1 MESTKASAAPAA
13 ASWMDRWGGLALL
26 GIAVVAFG
34 IQNNLSKLSYGYGV
48 SVLTLLSLRT
58 WIIVAAL
65 LAWLLF
71 ARRAP
76 FMPRSTWPQLVWI
89 GLLFAGGATA
99 LLTAIQLIPVS
110 LAILAF
116 YIFPIFVGLL
126 GAAMGEDRLSP
137 VTVIGLLV
145 AFAGLA
151 LALNVEI
158 GGDLVWG
165 LGFAVIAALCM
176 AFNIVGSG
184 RLMRATPG
192 PVVTFNMMVIAGV
205 ALIFATAA
213 DGGLHFPSGG
223 AEGWAVF
230 IGASLLAPVSLVSI
244 YLALEFVSG
253 TRASMIMNGEPVLTV
268 LFAVVL
274 FGEAFTAVQ
283 TLGAALVIGAIV
295 LVTLKS
301 ETGPA

>member
-1 MESTKASAAPAA
+1 
-13 ASWMDRWGGLALL
+13 MDRWGGIALL
-26 GIAVVAFG
+26 GVAVVAFG
-34 IQNNLSKLSYGYGV
+34 LQNNLSKLSYSYGV

-65 LAWLLF
+65 LVWLLV
-71 ARRAP
+71 ARRTP
-76 FMPRSTWPQLVWI
+76 LMPRSTWPALVWV

-126 GAAMGEDRLSP
+126 SAALGEDRLSP
-137 VTVIGLLV
+137 VTVTGLLV

-158 GGDLVWG
+158 GGALVDG
-165 LGFAVIAALCM
+165 LAFALVAALCM
-176 AFNIVGSG
+176 AFNIIGSG
-184 RLMRATPG
+184 RLMRSIPG
-192 PVVTFNMMVIAGV
+192 AVVTFNMMAVAGV
-205 ALIFATAA
+205 ALAAATVA
-213 DGGLHFPSGG
+213 DGGLHLPQGG
-223 AEGWAVF
+223 ATGWAVF
-230 IGASLLAPVSLVSI
+230 LGASILAPVSLVSV

-253 TRASMIMNGEPVLTV
+253 TRASMMMNGEPVLTV
-268 LFAVVL
+268 LFAVLL

-283 TLGAALVIGAIV
+283 TLGAVMVIGAIV
-295 LVTLKS
+295 VVTLKRPP
-301 ETGPA
+301 GPA